1 MNLTVKEQ
9 KILEKVDVINGTLK
23 MGRDK
28 KLIDPIFYEQCRLYL
43 YDLHKALTDKFGGD
57 IK

>member
-1 MNLTVKEQ
+1 MNLTIKEK

-28 KLIDPIFYEQCRLYL
+28 GLIDPLFYEQCRLYL
-43 YDLHKALTDKFGGD
+43 SELHKALTDKFGGD
-57 IK
+57 IR

>member
-1 MNLTVKEQ
+1 MNLSIKEQ
-9 KILEKVDVINGTLK
+9 MILEKVDVINGTLK

-43 YDLHKALTDKFGGD
+43 DELHKELISKFGGD

>member
-1 MNLTVKEQ
+1 MNLPIKEQ

-28 KLIDPIFYEQCRLYL
+28 GLIDPLFYEQCRLYL
-43 YDLHKALTDKFGGD
+43 NELHKALTDKFGGD
-57 IK
+57 VR

>member
-1 MNLTVKEQ
+1 MNLSIKEQ

-28 KLIDPIFYEQCRLYL
+28 KSLSASLGVI
-43 YDLHKALTDKFGGD
+43 
-57 IK
+57 

>member
-1 MNLTVKEQ
+1 MNLTIKEQ

-28 KLIDPIFYEQCRLYL
+28 GLIDPLLYEQCRLYL
-43 YDLHKALTDKFGGD
+43 NELHKTLTDKFGGD